1 MSKKLT
7 KYIAAFDYFDINLIV
22 LSETN
27 GEISII
33 FLTNVIEFPVKIATA
48 NFSLVLSLTT
58 EIIK

>member
-48 NFSLVLSLTT
+48 NFNLVLSLTT
-58 EIIK
+58 EKIK